1 MPSLLLPFICSKALT
16 DAAKSHSPANTYR
29 VIRTKFSHR
38 NMEIDEPCP
47 QSPTPKPG
55 DRAVTNAVGHP
66 FDHPAH
72 QIDQVDSEI
81 KNMG

>member
-1 MPSLLLPFICSKALT
+1 
-16 DAAKSHSPANTYR
+16 
-29 VIRTKFSHR
+29 
-38 NMEIDEPCP
+38 MEIDEPCP
-47 QSPTPKPG
+47 QSPTPNPG